1 MFNEWIGI
9 NLFIVFLIALFIFII
24 IICLM
29 WKWIK
34 NKNYANRF
42 TNNICPHFYGDGYCH
57 LTDVENVKKCIGYSK
72 CRSLKPYG
80 RY

>member
-9 NLFIVFLIALFIFII
+9 DLFIVFLIGLFIFII

-29 WKWIK
+29 WIWIR
-34 NKNYANRF
+34 NKNYRARF
-42 TNNICPHFYGDGYCH
+42 IDDICPHYNKKICMLD
-57 LTDVENVKKCIGYSK
+57 DSKCIGYSK
-72 CRSLKPYG
+72 CRSLKIYG